1 MNFSHI
7 IHMVSTKYV
16 LHKLIFLIN
25 KITIN
30 HNILQNKVVLQ
41 IQVAFENNTEPYQF
55 LQNRKKL

>member
-16 LHKLIFLIN
+16 LHELIFLLN

>member
-1 MNFSHI
+1 
-7 IHMVSTKYV
+7 MVSTKYV
-16 LHKLIFLIN
+16 LHELIFLIN